1 MLLFPAD
8 RSWYHLVLV
17 FMKNVEQCTKCIS
30 RFAQDSIFSW
40 HTAKERRRP
49 KEKKLNVSIIFN
61 CRTRR
66 KTVWVNART
75 RKKERIHNNKRKRET
90 ESERRKKEKESRC
103 PEESIFIWRLEK
115 KNETDL
121 FFFFFCVLFL
131 YHALTHHH
139 HHPWWL
145 NNHDEIFF
153 LYSYIEKSSI
163 EL

>member
-1 MLLFPAD
+1 
-8 RSWYHLVLV
+8 
-17 FMKNVEQCTKCIS
+17 MKNVEQCTKCIS

-90 ESERRKKEKESRC
+90 ESERRKKRKRVPMPGRKYFHLTSR
-103 PEESIFIWRLEK
+103 EK
-115 KNETDL
+115 KWDR
-121 FFFFFCVLFL
+121 
-131 YHALTHHH
+131 
-139 HHPWWL
+139 P
-145 NNHDEIFF
+145 FF
-153 LYSYIEKSSI
+153 LLLLRSFSISRTHTSSSSSMMVEQSWWDFFSLLLYREKLDRALVSFN
-163 EL
+163 